1 MRTARRRRGGCAR
14 AGRAHSSSFFFDFK
28 NANDASAIQRA
39 VAAEPW
45 PVAAHHSSTCNLRTG
60 RDCWMGH
67 TVHLT
72 RRLPRGRGRAA
83 TGPLGFFRRRR
94 GRRAAARAMDGGAAG
109 GGADADGAW
118 CVCLFVCAAAA
129 AARPLAPR
137 VGNGAAHGREGC
149 AGQGRYLWQDQ
160 LAQSRR
166 RVSSLQVCLVCF
178 PACAAGGWHGWRR
191 LARALR
197 SLTHAPPRCSDDR
210 RPRRAQRRRS
220 GAACAPRP
228 PRGALSQRPPLG
240 RPAAPGRS
248 ACLAPLARLAAA
260 PLSPALSEFFDLS

>member
-1 MRTARRRRGGCAR
+1 MTRQLFSVPSPPSPGLAPLLR
-14 AGRAHSSSFFFDFK
+14 FNVQLEDW
-28 NANDASAIQRA
+28 QRLIC
-39 VAAEPW
+39 
-45 PVAAHHSSTCNLRTG
+45 S
-60 RDCWMGH
+60 GH
-67 TVHLT
+67 TRKVRVLHLT